1 MLIQDLRF
9 IEETNGTDQI
19 HGGVSAF
26 TGVTVGASGS
36 NAYVDSSAGAYGK
49 STNAA
54 TTGITYAATDN
65 KYYALSTATGTGVS
79 YAVTVDGKDSKV
91 ATSVSTGV
99 ATDVKLF

>member
-26 TGVTVGASGS
+26 TGVTVSANGGTAS
-36 NAYVDSSAGAYGK
+36 VSSDASAFGD

-54 TTGITYAATDN
+54 TTGKTRTAAGMGY
-65 KYYALSTATGTGVS
+65 KLSAGTGTGVS
-79 YAVTVDGKDSKV
+79 WAVTVDGKNSKV

-99 ATDVKLF
+99 ATDVKLL